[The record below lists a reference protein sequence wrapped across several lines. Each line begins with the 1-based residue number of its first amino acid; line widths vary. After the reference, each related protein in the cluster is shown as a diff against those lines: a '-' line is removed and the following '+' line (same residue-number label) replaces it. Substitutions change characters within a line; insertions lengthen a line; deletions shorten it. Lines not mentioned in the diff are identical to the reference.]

1 MTQTDKEVLLKSLTT
16 KVPHYTH
23 GLTPPPADV
32 RLHGKA
38 TDKMM
43 MQDALSPPISPPKY
57 IGLLWAAWGG
67 DGELVMCNAYN
78 LHITHYNAT
87 ACSSARA
94 V

>member
-67 DGELVMCNAYN
+67 WRIGNAYT

-87 ACSSARA
+87 ACNSAKA
-94 V
+94 S

>member
-23 GLTPPPADV
+23 GLTPPADV

-43 MQDALSPPISPPKY
+43 MQDALSPPH
-57 IGLLWAAWGG
+57 AAQVHRAAMGG
-67 DGELVMCNAYN
+67 VGGMENW
-78 LHITHYNAT
+78 
-87 ACSSARA
+87 
-94 V
+94 